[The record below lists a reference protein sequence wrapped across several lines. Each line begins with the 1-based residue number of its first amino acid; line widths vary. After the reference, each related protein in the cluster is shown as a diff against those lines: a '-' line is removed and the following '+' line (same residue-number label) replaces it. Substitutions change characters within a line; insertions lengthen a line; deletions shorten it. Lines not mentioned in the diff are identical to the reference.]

1 LVRRYFAGRNPI
13 GGRIR
18 VGPRTLEIVGV
29 ARDGKYAG
37 ISEAARPFMYL
48 AQPQWYRPDTV
59 LQVRT
64 QGDPAT
70 VVPALH
76 ALVRSLDA
84 DIPLFDVRTIADQ
97 LEVAVFIQR
106 MVASL
111 LGAFGF
117 LALLLATV
125 GLYGVI
131 AAIVVQRT
139 AEIGMTMGRRAR

>member
-1 LVRRYFAGRNPI
+1 
-13 GGRIR
+13 
-18 VGPRTLEIVGV
+18 
-29 ARDGKYAG
+29 
-37 ISEAARPFMYL
+37 MYL

-64 QGDPAT
+64 QGDPAAI
-70 VVPALH
+70 VPALH
-76 ALVRSLDA
+76 GLVRSLDA
-84 DIPLFDVRTIADQ
+84 DIPLFDLRTIAEQ
-97 LEVAVFIQR
+97 LETAVFIQR

-111 LGAFGF
+111 LGAFGV

-139 AEIGMTMGRRAR
+139 AEIGMRMALGARSLDIIRLILRQGFRHDRRRHRHRPRHIAGDDRVLQRAC